1 MPRKTIDLPDKFHFT
16 TDYKVLYS
24 DINAANHL
32 GADRIL
38 PIALEAQLR
47 FIKSLGYDD
56 AIIFEDAGLI
66 MVHSEIEYKSETDY
80 MDELTVDL
88 AVANMGNKSM
98 DFIYRIYN
106 QSKQQETASLR
117 TSMLFFD
124 YTIKAVTQVP
134 AGFKKRLAGIIDD
147 LAL

>member
-1 MPRKTIDLPDKFHFT
+1 MARKTINLPEKFHFT

-56 AIIFEDAGLI
+56 AITFEDAGLI
-66 MVHSEIEYKSETDY
+66 MVHSEIEYKSETAY
-80 MDELTVDL
+80 MDELTVEL
-88 AVANMGNKSM
+88 AIANMGNKNM
-98 DFIYRIYN
+98 DFIYRIFN
-106 QSKQQETASLR
+106 ETKQRETASLR
-117 TSMLFFD
+117 ASMLFFD
-124 YTIKAVTQVP
+124 YTLKAVTQVP
-134 AGFKKRLAGIIDD
+134 EGFIKRLAGII
-147 LAL
+147 

>member
-1 MPRKTIDLPDKFHFT
+1 MARKTINLPEKFHFT

-80 MDELTVDL
+80 MDELTVEL
-88 AVANMGNKSM
+88 AVANMGNKGM
-98 DFIYRIYN
+98 EFIYRIFN
-106 QSKQQETASLR
+106 ETKQRETASLR
-117 TSMLFFD
+117 ASMLFFD
-124 YTIKAVTQVP
+124 YTLKVVTQVP
-134 AGFKKRLAGIIDD
+134 EGFIKRLAGII
-147 LAL
+147 